1 MGDGK
6 MRGNL
11 MWKMFRF
18 IDIKSDKLSKKRLL
32 LWAAVIT
39 MSLIS
44 LLFISNNESSYN
56 KPIGKIVSIQEEEFN
71 KKTDNGKIEPMKNQ
85 KIRAIIMNGI
95 HKGKTIELNNV
106 TSYSQVNDLN
116 LKVNDE
122 IFLLIQENDKKEISS
137 GKIVEFKRDKYIVY
151 ITNIFIILIL
161 LIGGVKG
168 FRSLASL
175 VVNIMISYIMI
186 NLFTKGYYLI
196 LFSIIASIFFIIFS
210 ILIVSGKNRK
220 SFAAIVST
228 LAGTFI
234 SMLIAGSVIKLN
246 NWRGIHFEA
255 MEFLTQPPEI
265 IFFIELIIGTLGAIM
280 DIAISISSAVK
291 ELYDKNPNVERK
303 VIIKSSRE
311 IGQDIMGTMANTLV
325 FAYISGSI
333 PTILLFLRDGVPIT
347 YIINYNLTLEYIRAI
362 VGSIGIVLSIPI
374 TIYFCI
380 IILKTKSPQMD
391 SKFWRFFI
399 SS

>member
-1 MGDGK
+1 MG
-6 MRGNL
+6 GNL
-11 MWKMFRF
+11 IEKMPQFK
-18 IDIKSDKLSKKRLL
+18 DIQTDKFSKMKLL
-32 LWAAVIT
+32 IWLGVIA
-39 MSLIS
+39 IS
-44 LLFISNNESSYN
+44 LLSLFFVSNNEGFYN
-56 KPIGKIVSIQEEEFN
+56 KPIGKIIAIDEEEFN
-71 KKTDNGKIEPMKNQ
+71 KTTDNGKIEPMKNQ

-95 HKGKTIELNNV
+95 HKGETIELDNV
-106 TSYSQVNDLN
+106 TSFSQVNDLN

-122 IFLLIQENDKKEISS
+122 IFLLIQENDKQEISS
-137 GKIVEFKRDKYIVY
+137 GKIVELKRDKYIVY
-151 ITNIFIILIL
+151 IANIFIILIL
-161 LIGGVKG
+161 LIGGAKG

-175 VVNIMISYIMI
+175 AVNILISFIII

-196 LFSIIASIFFIIFS
+196 LFSIIASMFFIISS

-220 SFAAIVST
+220 SLAAIVST
-228 LAGTFI
+228 LIGTLI

-246 NWRGIHFEA
+246 NWSGVHFEE
-255 MEFLTQPPEI
+255 MEFLTQPPET

-291 ELYDKNPNVERK
+291 ELYDKNPNVDRK
-303 VIIKSSRE
+303 EIIKSSRE

-374 TIYFCI
+374 TMYISI
-380 IILKTKSPQMD
+380 IILKTKYSAN
-391 SKFWRFFI
+391 RR
-399 SS
+399 

>member
-1 MGDGK
+1 MDGGK
-6 MRGNL
+6 MGENL
-11 MWKMFRF
+11 IGKIAQS
-18 IDIKSDKLSKKRLL
+18 IDFKSNKFSKNRLL
-32 LWAAVIT
+32 LLAAVIT
-39 MSLIS
+39 MSLLS
-44 LLFISNNESSYN
+44 LLFISNNEGFYS
-56 KPIGKIVSIQEEEFN
+56 KTIGKIVTIEEEEFN

-85 KIRAIIMNGI
+85 KIQAIIMNGI
-95 HKGKTIELNNV
+95 HKGETIELDNV
-106 TSYSQVNDLN
+106 TSFSQVNDLN

-122 IFLLIQENDKKEISS
+122 IFLLIQETDKHEISS
-137 GKIVEFKRDKYIVY
+137 GKIVELKRDKYIVY
-151 ITNIFIILIL
+151 IMNIFIILIL
-161 LIGGVKG
+161 LIGGTKG
-168 FRSLASL
+168 FKSLASL
-175 VVNIMISYIMI
+175 AVNIMISFIII

-196 LFSIIASIFFIIFS
+196 LLSIIASIFFIIFS

-220 SFAAIVST
+220 SLAAIVST

-246 NWRGIHFEA
+246 NWSGVHFEE
-255 MEFLTQPPEI
+255 MEFLTQPPET
-265 IFFIELIIGTLGAIM
+265 IFFIEIIIGTLGAIM

-303 VIIKSSRE
+303 VIIKSSKE

-374 TIYFCI
+374 TMYISI
-380 IILKTKSPQMD
+380 IILKIKTK
-391 SKFWRFFI
+391 K
-399 SS
+399 

>member
-1 MGDGK
+1 MG
-6 MRGNL
+6 GNL
-11 MWKMFRF
+11 IEKMPQFK
-18 IDIKSDKLSKKRLL
+18 DIQTDKFSKMKLL
-32 LWAAVIT
+32 IWLGVIA
-39 MSLIS
+39 IS
-44 LLFISNNESSYN
+44 LLSLFFVSNNEGFYN
-56 KPIGKIVSIQEEEFN
+56 KPIGKIIAIDEEEFN
-71 KKTDNGKIEPMKNQ
+71 KTTDNGKIEPMKNQ
-85 KIRAIIMNGI
+85 KVQAIIMNGI
-95 HKGKTIELNNV
+95 HKGETIELDNV
-106 TSYSQVNDLN
+106 TSFSQVNDLN

-122 IFLLIQENDKKEISS
+122 IFFLIQENDKQQISS
-137 GKIVEFKRDKYIVY
+137 GKIVELKRDKYIVY

-161 LIGGVKG
+161 LIGGAKG

-175 VVNIMISYIMI
+175 AVNILISFILI

-220 SFAAIVST
+220 GLAAIVGT

-246 NWRGIHFEA
+246 NWSGVHFEE
-255 MEFLTQPPEI
+255 MEFLTQPPET

-303 VIIKSSRE
+303 EIIKSSRE

-374 TIYFCI
+374 TMYISI
-380 IILKTKSPQMD
+380 IILKTKHSTN
-391 SKFWRFFI
+391 RR
-399 SS
+399 